1 MAVRH
6 NFKNLKVWSK
16 GMDAVDRVYAF
27 SATLPEDEKY
37 GLRSQLTRAAVSIPS
52 NIAEGSGAS
61 TDKDFARF
69 IGISLGSAFEVE
81 TQLLIC
87 ERRGFGDLLKLND
100 AIATINE
107 VQRMLMAFQD
117 QLRKRYSTPP
127 T

>member
-1 MAVRH
+1 MARRH

-16 GMDAVDRVYAF
+16 GMDAVDQVYAF
-27 SATLPEDEKY
+27 TATLPDNEKY
-37 GLRSQLTRAAVSIPS
+37 GLSSQLTRAAVSVPS

-69 IGISLGSAFEVE
+69 IGISLGSAFEAE

-117 QLRKRYSTPP
+117 QLRRRHSSTPP
-127 T
+127 